1 MTLAEFLTVAIAFTG
16 LALGMRSYLRDKRRD
31 EDTVKVDAERHAF
44 ERRMTEEAVTIQRQ
58 LAEIEAER
66 HRWELE
72 ARGLAAAE
80 RKQAE
85 QRERSAAF
93 RIRFAYRDSAQTWAR
108 IIATNE
114 GEADALSVRLAVL
127 AETRD
132 EDLVDVEPV
141 GGTDYGISDRIQ
153 TGESVHVGVAF
164 SLGFPQPSDLRY
176 RLTWVD
182 TNGEQEQEGRVPV
195 D

>member
-1 MTLAEFLTVAIAFTG
+1 MTLAEFLTVAIALSG
-16 LALGMRSYLRDKRRD
+16 LALGVRSYFRDQKRD
-31 EDTVKVDAERHAF
+31 EDTAKVDGERHAF

-58 LAEIEAER
+58 LAEIEVER

-72 ARGLAAAE
+72 ARGRDTAE
-80 RKQAE
+80 REQAE
-85 QRERSAAF
+85 QQARSAAF
-93 RIRFAYRDSAQTWAR
+93 LIRFAYRDSARTWAR
-108 IIATNE
+108 IVATNE
-114 GEADALSVRLAVL
+114 GKADAFSVRLAVL
-127 AETRD
+127 GETRD
-132 EDLVDVEPV
+132 GDLVEVEPV

-176 RLTWVD
+176 RLTWID
-182 TNGEQEQEGRVPV
+182 TNGDHEQEGRVPV